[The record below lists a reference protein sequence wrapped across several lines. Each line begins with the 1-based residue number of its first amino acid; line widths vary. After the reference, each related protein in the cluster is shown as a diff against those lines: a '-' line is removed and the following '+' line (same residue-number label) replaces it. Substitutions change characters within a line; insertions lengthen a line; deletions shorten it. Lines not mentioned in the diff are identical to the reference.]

1 MSLFLLSSEIE
12 ELTGLQQCS
21 AQRRWLDANGWIY
34 QIDVRGRPKIA
45 RIYFN
50 KKMTA
55 EKVEQTQELSNYAV
69 NVMALR
75 RA

>member
-1 MSLFLLSSEIE
+1 MSLFLLPEEIE

-21 AQRRWLDANGWIY
+21 AQRRWLDANEWIY

-50 KKMTA
+50 QKMTA
-55 EKVEQTQELSNYAV
+55 QKVTLTQELSNYSV
-69 NVMALR
+69 NVLALR

>member
-1 MSLFLLSSEIE
+1 MSLFLLSNEIE

-21 AQRRWLDANGWIY
+21 AQRRWLDANEWIY

-50 KKMTA
+50 QKMTA
-55 EKVEQTQELSNYAV
+55 QKVTPTQELSNYSV
-69 NVMALR
+69 NVLALR

>member
-1 MSLFLLSSEIE
+1 MSLFLLTEEIE

-21 AQRRWLDANGWIY
+21 AQRRWLDANEWIY

-50 KKMTA
+50 QKMTA
-55 EKVEQTQELSNYAV
+55 QKVTPTQELSNYSV
-69 NVMALR
+69 NVLALR

>member
-1 MSLFLLSSEIE
+1 MSLFLLPSEIE

-21 AQRRWLDANGWIY
+21 AQRRWFDANGWIY

-50 KKMTA
+50 QKMT
-55 EKVEQTQELSNYAV
+55 EQKEAPAQELSNYSV
-69 NVMALR
+69 NVLALR
-75 RA
+75 RT

>member
-1 MSLFLLSSEIE
+1 MSLFLLPEEIE

-21 AQRRWLDANGWIY
+21 AQRRWLDANEWIY

-45 RIYFN
+45 RIYFIQ
-50 KKMTA
+50 KMTA
-55 EKVEQTQELSNYAV
+55 QKVTPTQELSNYSV
-69 NVMALR
+69 NVLALR

>member
-1 MSLFLLSSEIE
+1 MSLFLMPTEIE

-21 AQRRWLDANGWIY
+21 AQRRWLDANQWIY

-50 KKMTA
+50 QKMTA
-55 EKVEQTQELSNYAV
+55 QKDISSQELSNYSV
-69 NVMALR
+69 NVLALR

>member
-1 MSLFLLSSEIE
+1 MSLFLLPNEIE
-12 ELTGLQQCS
+12 ELTGLQQSS
-21 AQRRWLDANGWIY
+21 AQRRWLDANKWIY

-50 KKMTA
+50 QKMT
-55 EKVEQTQELSNYAV
+55 EQNITPTQELSNYSV
-69 NVMALR
+69 NVLALR

>member
-1 MSLFLLSSEIE
+1 MSLFLLPSEIE

-21 AQRRWLDANGWIY
+21 AQRRWLDANEWIY

-55 EKVEQTQELSNYAV
+55 EKTVVTQDSTSYAV
-69 NVMALR
+69 NVLALR

>member
-1 MSLFLLSSEIE
+1 MSLFLLPNEIE

-21 AQRRWLDANGWIY
+21 AQRRWLDANEWIY

-50 KKMTA
+50 QKMTA
-55 EKVEQTQELSNYAV
+55 QKVTPTQELSNYSV
-69 NVMALR
+69 NVLALR

>member
-1 MSLFLLSSEIE
+1 MSLFLLPTEIE

-21 AQRRWLDANGWIY
+21 AQRRWLDANKWIY
-34 QIDVRGRPKIA
+34 QVDIRGRPKIA

-50 KKMTA
+50 QKMTEQNA
-55 EKVEQTQELSNYAV
+55 EITPELSNYSV
-69 NVMALR
+69 NVLALR

>member
-1 MSLFLLSSEIE
+1 MSLFLLPTEIE

-21 AQRRWLDANGWIY
+21 AQRRWLDANQWIY

-50 KKMTA
+50 QKMTA
-55 EKVEQTQELSNYAV
+55 QKDISSQELSNYSV
-69 NVMALR
+69 NVLALR